1 MANSSFSYKKVIKM
15 LSENQQ
21 RIKELSLE
29 LGKCLYQESQHKEFK
44 DLGEIEK
51 TVRELILVH
60 VSPEIG
66 IFLSEKAREK
76 VRVVP
81 EK

>member
-1 MANSSFSYKKVIKM
+1 MFVSRIP
-15 LSENQQ
+15 NQ
-21 RIKELSLE
+21 
-29 LGKCLYQESQHKEFK
+29 EFK
-44 DLGEIEK
+44 DLGEIEE
-51 TVRELILVH
+51 TVRELILIH

-76 VRVVP
+76 VRVVL